1 MKDTKTKNTSQDSSR
16 YEEFLSLFRTNED
29 RIFGFIL
36 TFLPN
41 LARAEDVLQE
51 TMIIMWRKFGEFET
65 GTNFGAW
72 GIKIARF
79 NLYKYH
85 RSENSGIIHFDSDA
99 LDVISQHVTECE
111 DTRTNSRIDA
121 LLHCFEKLENKSK
134 QIILLRYENNFN
146 ASDISKK
153 IGKPIRDT
161 YRILSR
167 IQHAL
172 QKCTYQTLKTWE
184 LL

>member
-1 MKDTKTKNTSQDSSR
+1 MKDTKNINSSQDSSR

-41 LARAEDVLQE
+41 FAKAEDILQE
-51 TMIIMWRKFGEFET
+51 TMIIMWRKFGEFEA

-72 GIKIARF
+72 GIKIARY

-85 RSENSGIIHFDSDA
+85 RSEQSDIVHFDSDA
-99 LDVISQHVTECE
+99 LEVISQHVADAEE
-111 DTRTNSRIDA
+111 MKTNSHIDA
-121 LLHCFEKLENKSK
+121 LLHCFEKLEKKSK
-134 QIILLRYENNFN
+134 RIILLRYENNFKVG
-146 ASDISKK
+146 DISKK

-172 QKCTYQTLKTWE
+172 QKCTFQTLKAWE
-184 LL
+184 LI

>member
-1 MKDTKTKNTSQDSSR
+1 MKDTQDLNSSQDSSR
-16 YEEFLSLFRTNED
+16 YEGFLSLFRTNED

-41 LARAEDVLQE
+41 LARAEDILQE
-51 TMIIMWRKFGEFET
+51 TMIIMWRKFGEFES

-85 RSENSGIIHFDSDA
+85 RSEQSNIVHFDSDV
-99 LDVISQHVTECE
+99 LDVISRNVADVEEAT
-111 DTRTNSRIDA
+111 TNSHIDA
-121 LLHCFEKLENKSK
+121 LLHCFEKLEKKSK
-134 QIILLRYENNFN
+134 QIILLRYENNCGVPE
-146 ASDISKK
+146 ISKK
-153 IGKPIRDT
+153 IGRPLRDT

-172 QKCTYQTLKTWE
+172 QKCTVQTMKAWE
-184 LL
+184 L